1 MCTNRAGVVVV
12 LPLLLLAAAGGSAV
26 GLPVAI
32 DHAMGNSIT
41 PSHALYG
48 LERAG
53 EAIELAMASDQ
64 AQLHLDLAAERAAEA
79 QAEHA
84 QGHSE
89 YVQALLDEYREHLA
103 AAVDELVTAAQNG
116 GDVQAEVAGVVEVA
130 TSIHNGVLT
139 ELASDDHLPE
149 EAQDAVA
156 AAAEAS
162 VGAEHAVNAIQD
174 AGSDEHPA
182 PPVTTPPV
190 ETPDA
195 AHVPETPGPPAE

>member
-1 MCTNRAGVVVV
+1 M

-32 DHAMGNSIT
+32 DQTLGNSIT

-53 EAIELAMASDQ
+53 EAIELATASDR
-64 AQLHLDLAAERAAEA
+64 AQFHLDFAAERAAEA

-89 YVQALLDEYREHLA
+89 YLQALLNEYQEHLA
-103 AAVDELVTAAQNG
+103 AAVDELVTAAQDG

-130 TSIHNGVLT
+130 TSVHSGVLT

-149 EAQDAVA
+149 AAQDAVA

-162 VGAEHAVNAIQD
+162 VGAEQAVEAIQD
-174 AGSDEHPA
+174 TSSGEHSA
-182 PPVTTPPV
+182 PPATTPPV
-190 ETPDA
+190 ETPESA
-195 AHVPETPGPPAE
+195 NVPETPGQPAE